1 MTPITINMYLKY
13 ILLFILQTFCDNK
26 SHYHWSDTEL
36 KATFDKALVVMRA
49 EGTYNELAKNI
60 LILMFMANNTEC

>member
-1 MTPITINMYLKY
+1 
-13 ILLFILQTFCDNK
+13 LQTFCDNK